1 MRTGKVIEVESSS
14 STTEASAA
22 AILESVTQETIVK
35 AEVFEETTITTGV
48 VTDKVLK
55 TEVTIEETIVTPSNA
70 KLVSEP

>member
-14 STTEASAA
+14 STTETSAVV
-22 AILESVTQETIVK
+22 LESVTQETAVK
-35 AEVFEETTITTGV
+35 AQVFEETTVTSGV

-55 TEVTIEETIVTPSNA
+55 TEVTVEETIVTPSNA